1 MYNNP
6 YRVSN
11 KEVWGQWENNP
22 NTSPEEKLYFRHFF
36 DKFVNLALSRY
47 EYDGLPDEIPPRM
60 LNSYLLWQGMCL
72 FKKEPITGLYG
83 VFGVNLVG
91 EPDIY
96 GIPTDW
102 IAYAMNGQYY
112 EQTDKEES
120 ALIFARP
127 FAVPEIL
134 SIILHAQ
141 SLAEKKASTR
151 VNVIQQRTP
160 VVISGD
166 STQKLSIDNFIQKW
180 VKNIPFIKAKN
191 DLRKQIQIDTIDLK
205 VHPIFNELDTAAQRE
220 VAECLADL
228 GIEASG
234 VEKPERLVSAETS
247 YNDGEIELTRNGNLA
262 TIQRGLDAINRMYG
276 LNIHVHFN
284 SKMVTPINR
293 PDVFDTTNAETYTQ
307 ENNGND
313 TPESEVE

>member
-11 KEVWGQWENNP
+11 KEVWGCWENNP
-22 NTSPEEKLYFRHFF
+22 NTSPEEKMYFRHFF

-47 EYDGLPDEIPPRM
+47 EYDGLPDEIPQRM
-60 LNSYLLWQGMCL
+60 LNSYLLWHGMCL

-134 SIILHAQ
+134 SIILHSQ

-180 VKNIPFIKAKN
+180 VKNIPFIKSKKRSAKT
-191 DLRKQIQIDTIDLK
+191 DSD
-205 VHPIFNELDTAAQRE
+205 
-220 VAECLADL
+220 
-228 GIEASG
+228 
-234 VEKPERLVSAETS
+234 
-247 YNDGEIELTRNGNLA
+247 
-262 TIQRGLDAINRMYG
+262 
-276 LNIHVHFN
+276 
-284 SKMVTPINR
+284 
-293 PDVFDTTNAETYTQ
+293 
-307 ENNGND
+307 
-313 TPESEVE
+313 

>member
-1 MYNNP
+1 M
-6 YRVSN
+6 
-11 KEVWGQWENNP
+11 
-22 NTSPEEKLYFRHFF
+22 
-36 DKFVNLALSRY
+36 
-47 EYDGLPDEIPPRM
+47 
-60 LNSYLLWQGMCL
+60 
-72 FKKEPITGLYG
+72 
-83 VFGVNLVG
+83 NLVG

-134 SIILHAQ
+134 SIILHSQ

-205 VHPIFNELDTAAQRE
+205 VQPIFNELDTAAQRE
-220 VAECLADL
+220 VAECLTDL

-262 TIQRGLDAINRMYG
+262 TIQRGLDAINKMYG
-276 LNIHVHFN
+276 LNIHVRFN

-293 PDVFDTTNAETYTQ
+293 PDVFDTTNAKTDTQ